1 MGGSDLVK
9 ISEQLGADGAQRS
22 GSWAS
27 LCRAPPF
34 ACAHARCFAPL
45 CALCGAAS
53 SAYDYVFAEN
63 GLVAFK
69 AGDKLAEA
77 VRACAAL
84 AQPCL
89 RTRHD
94 VRSD

>member
-1 MGGSDLVK
+1 
-9 ISEQLGADGAQRS
+9 
-22 GSWAS
+22 
-27 LCRAPPF
+27 
-34 ACAHARCFAPL
+34 
-45 CALCGAAS
+45 
-53 SAYDYVFAEN
+53 VFAEN